1 MIPTFVSRLFVIATA
16 LALLVCLT
24 PQADATLNNMLVS
37 PANSPYELVI
47 VELEGCTYC
56 EVLRRDVMPAY
67 LVSPEAKDLPVRFLD
82 LNTAAADKLELTEG
96 PLTMVPT
103 VLLVK
108 GNREVGRA
116 PGYMG
121 PEGFFQAIRW
131 MMSHAP

>member
-1 MIPTFVSRLFVIATA
+1 MTPPFALRRFTVVVAILA
-16 LALLVCLT
+16 LALPA
-24 PQADATLNNMLVS
+24 PQADSARNDAIVS

-47 VELEGCTYC
+47 VEVEGCTYC
-56 EVLRRDVMPAY
+56 ELLRRDVMPAFP
-67 LVSPEAKDLPVRFLD
+67 VSPEAKNLPVRFLD
-82 LNTAAADKLELTEG
+82 LNTPAAGKLELTEG

-108 GNREVGRA
+108 GNKEVGRA

-131 MMSHAP
+131 MMSNAP